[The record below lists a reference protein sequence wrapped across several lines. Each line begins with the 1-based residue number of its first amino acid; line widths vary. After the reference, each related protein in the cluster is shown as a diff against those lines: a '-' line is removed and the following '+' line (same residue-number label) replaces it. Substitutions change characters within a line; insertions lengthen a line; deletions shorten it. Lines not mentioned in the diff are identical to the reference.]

1 MTRSH
6 PRQIPRL
13 RPPALACL
21 LGALAL
27 GIAPSVPRAAAQTP
41 PQAVIVV
48 DGSNSM
54 WAQIDGTAKIGLAR
68 DAILSALRDT
78 NGALHAGVTVYGG
91 RSSSDCTDI
100 SAITPVGPVDLA
112 ATETA
117 LDAVRPQGATPHA
130 AVLEQASG
138 QLTDG
143 PASIILI
150 ADGSDNCGGD
160 PCAAAA
166 ALAQA
171 RPGLAV
177 HVIGFSE
184 QGDAETD
191 LAGLACMSQ
200 ATGGTFTVTKTG
212 PDLTAALVAAATA
225 AIAGPEVRTVA
236 LPTAET
242 DTTPDT
248 AETAEA
254 PTGTAE
260 VETDGK
266 AGGSHRVVTANGI
279 PLPPIRPD
287 RPDPS
292 DPIDLTATAAGA
304 VPPPQ
309 LPTAEDGNLA
319 APPVFDDADERPR
332 RPVRLWAQVTEDTG
346 ALSGDLIWRVYALDP
361 LNASQYQLVD
371 SSDEPNPVFSL
382 PDGDYVVHVAF
393 GRAQAT
399 SRIAVSGGAVEQPLV
414 LDAGGLRVMPVGA
427 AERELAAS
435 ETSISVFSSEQD
447 EYGQRRLIL
456 RDMPQ
461 GAIVRL
467 NAGTYHIVSRY
478 GDANAIVR
486 ADVRV
491 QPGLLTDARI
501 YHEAAT
507 ITLKLVT
514 ETGGEALANTAWSIL
529 SPGGD
534 IVKESFGA
542 FPTHVLAAGEYSII
556 ARHEGQLYNREF
568 SVSAG
573 EVREVE
579 LLAE

>member
-1 MTRSH
+1 M
-6 PRQIPRL
+6 
-13 RPPALACL
+13 ACL

-27 GIAPSVPRAAAQTP
+27 GVTPIPDATAQAT

-54 WAQIDGTAKIGLAR
+54 WAQIDGTAKIELAR
-68 DAILSALRDT
+68 DAILSVLRDNAT
-78 NGALHAGVTVYGG
+78 ALHAGITVYGG
-91 RSSSDCTDI
+91 RSSNDCGDI
-100 SAITPVGPVDLA
+100 NAITPVGAIDIG

-130 AVLEQASG
+130 AVIEQAAG
-138 QLTDG
+138 QMTDG

-150 ADGSDNCGGD
+150 ADGNDNCGGD

-166 ALAQA
+166 ALARA
-171 RPGLAV
+171 RPGLAI

-184 QGDAETD
+184 QRDAETE
-191 LAGLACMSQ
+191 LAGLACMSE
-200 ATGGTFTVTKTG
+200 ATGGTFTVTSSSA
-212 PDLTAALVAAATA
+212 DLISAITAATTATV
-225 AIAGPEVRTVA
+225 AGPAVRTVA

-242 DTTPDT
+242 ESDQAAP
-248 AETAEA
+248 ETAEA
-254 PTGTAE
+254 QTEAEVTAE
-260 VETDGK
+260 GEEAPVE
-266 AGGSHRVVTANGI
+266 GSHRVVTAEGI
-279 PLPPIRPD
+279 PLPPMRPD
-287 RPDPS
+287 RS
-292 DPIDLTATAAGA
+292 EPIDLTATAAGT

-309 LPTAEDGNLA
+309 LPAPVEGNLA
-319 APPVFDDADERPR
+319 APPVFDDAENRPR
-332 RPVRLWAQVTEDTG
+332 RPVRLWAQITEDTG
-346 ALSGDLIWRVYALDP
+346 ALSGDLVWRVYALDP
-361 LNASQYQLVD
+361 LNVSQYQLVD
-371 SSDEPNPVFSL
+371 SSDDSNPVFTL

-399 SRIAVSGGAVEQPLV
+399 TRIAVSGSAIEQPLV
-414 LDAGGLRVMPVGA
+414 LNAGGLRVMPVGA
-427 AERELAAS
+427 GERELATS

-514 ETGGEALANTAWSIL
+514 ESGGEALANTAWSIL

-556 ARHEGQLYNREF
+556 ARHEGQLYNRDF
-568 SVSAG
+568 SVQAG

-579 LLAE
+579 LVAE